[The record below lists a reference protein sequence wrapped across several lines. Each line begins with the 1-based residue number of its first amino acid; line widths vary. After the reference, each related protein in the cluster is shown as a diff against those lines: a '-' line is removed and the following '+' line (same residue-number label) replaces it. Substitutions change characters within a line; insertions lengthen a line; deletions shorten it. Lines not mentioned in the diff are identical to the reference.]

1 MHELAEA
8 FDSLWFLLN
17 LVEGVLFLAMGVYF
31 SVKQDGGAFL
41 ISNFSHLPKA
51 QRERYDMEGLGKYLR
66 RVFTLCAVVCIA
78 GAFASIPFGPPAYW
92 ITTVLWI
99 AVAVA
104 TLRVDNEKLLKKY
117 RKEG

>member
-41 ISNFSHLPKA
+41 ISNFSHLPRRSGSA
-51 QRERYDMEGLGKYLR
+51 NTEGLGKYLR

-117 RKEG
+117 RKEY

>member
-31 SVKQDGGAFL
+31 SVKQDG
-41 ISNFSHLPKA
+41 
-51 QRERYDMEGLGKYLR
+51 GKYLR

-117 RKEG
+117 RKE